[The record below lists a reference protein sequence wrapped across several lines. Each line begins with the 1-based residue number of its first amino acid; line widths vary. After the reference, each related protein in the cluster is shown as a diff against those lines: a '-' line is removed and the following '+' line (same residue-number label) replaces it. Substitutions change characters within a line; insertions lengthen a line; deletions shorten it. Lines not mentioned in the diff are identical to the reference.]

1 MKITQA
7 TPGPWQSHSD
17 EDHLTIIGDIDG
29 PMDDGQ
35 YTYVTVA
42 TVEPGDEAHANA
54 RLIAL
59 APELLEALIELRIA
73 TPGTATL
80 RAARNKADRLIS
92 KIGIVI

>member
-1 MKITQA
+1 MKSA
-7 TPGPWQSHSD
+7 PGTPGPWQSHSD

-73 TPGTATL
+73 SSTAAL
-80 RAARNKADRLIS
+80 WAARNRADRLIS

>member
-73 TPGTATL
+73 SSTAAL
-80 RAARNKADRLIS
+80 WAARNRADRLIS